1 MARKGSRLPH
11 RAPELLSRS
20 CPSGVRQGGRTS
32 AEGQEPLLLTLDKSE
47 ERRSKAATGRLFFG
61 YFLLAA
67 QKKVARL
74 RGRDPD
80 SSKRRGSD
88 SLNNN
93 VTHQDG
99 KLELPILNSQAGGT
113 SENDGT

>member
-1 MARKGSRLPH
+1 
-11 RAPELLSRS
+11 
-20 CPSGVRQGGRTS
+20 VRQGSRTS

-74 RGRDPD
+74 RWRDPD

-99 KLELPILNSQAGGT
+99 KLELPILNSQAGAW
-113 SENDGT
+113 ELDKLF